1 MTTPTVY
8 QNLGLRRVIN
18 GAATLT
24 RLGGSRMPPEVLDAM
39 RDAAGAFIELDEL
52 QVAVGRRLA
61 ELTGNEAAYVS
72 SGAAAGMVLAT
83 AACVAGTDP
92 ARIRSLPDTAG
103 MKNEVIIHRSQR
115 NGYDHAIRQVGV
127 TLVEIGMGRSTA
139 LWELEAAIN
148 EHTAAVFYFGGLHFA
163 EFALPLPDVVTIAH
177 RHDVPVIVD
186 AAAQIPP
193 VANLWHY
200 TRDLG
205 CDLAIFSGGKG
216 LCGPQSSGLIVG
228 RADLIAACA
237 VNGNPNASIG
247 RPMKV
252 GKEELVGLL
261 AAVEWSLRR
270 DEPALI
276 ADYERQVAYLVE
288 RLAGLPGV
296 TAARSWPSEAGQPM
310 PRARVRL
317 GPEAALDR
325 IQLLAALRSRDPIIE
340 VAGAPD
346 GIYVNP
352 QTLQPGEI
360 EQIADA
366 LVALLAPVG
375 SHR

>member
-1 MTTPTVY
+1 MTTPSVY
-8 QNLGLRRVIN
+8 GTLGLRRVIN

-24 RLGGSRMPPEVLDAM
+24 RLGGSLMPPEVLDAM
-39 RDAAGAFIELDEL
+39 RSAAGSFIELDEL

-72 SGAAAGMVLAT
+72 SGAAAGLALAT
-83 AACVAGTDP
+83 AACVAGADP
-92 ARIRSLPDTAG
+92 AHIRSLPSTNG
-103 MKNEVIIHRSQR
+103 MKNEVIVHRSQR

-127 TLVEIGMGRSTA
+127 KLVEIGMARSTA
-139 LWELEAAIN
+139 AWELEAAIT
-148 EHTAAVFYFGGLHFA
+148 EHTAAVFYFGGSRFA
-163 EFALPLPDVVTIAH
+163 EFALPLTEVVAIAH
-177 RHDVPVIVD
+177 RHDVPVVVD

-193 VANLWHY
+193 IANLWHY
-200 TRDLG
+200 TRELG

-216 LCGPQSSGLIVG
+216 LCGPQSSGLICG

-237 VNGNPNASIG
+237 ANGNPNASIG

-252 GKEELVGLL
+252 GKEEMVGLL

-276 ADYERQVAYLVE
+276 ADYERQVAYLIEQV
-288 RLAGLPGV
+288 ADLPGV
-296 TAARSWPSEAGQPM
+296 SAERVWPSEAGQPM
-310 PRARVRL
+310 PRARVHL
-317 GPEAALDR
+317 GPEAALDGPR
-325 IQLLAALRSRDPIIE
+325 LLAALRAGDPIIE
-340 VAGAPD
+340 VAAAPD

-360 EQIADA
+360 EQIAAA
-366 LVALLAPVG
+366 LVGLLAPVG
-375 SHR
+375 SRR